1 MYQNRNYRIV
11 MLIWK
16 SEDQIEVFSNLK
28 VLTEKYP
35 QFNYNTLNNY
45 LSKDKIAY
53 DNDSVRIERMNV
65 INKKSI
71 DNTSSSRKIIPVIK
85 KQIMKTYDEKQEDL
99 EYWLK
104 QTPAARVAA
113 VTALIQGS
121 KKKGQRLDKTAIHKT
136 YRKK

>member
-1 MYQNRNYRIV
+1 

-121 KKKGQRLDKTAIHKT
+121 KKKRAAI
-136 YRKK
+136 R